1 MGDALPAGREWRT
14 HLKREPSTISASLM
28 AMYTLAD
35 YHDDAL
41 NDGDQQGAEEI
52 LHILKDAAD
61 DLMDITTP
69 DYFDEQEQEFI
80 VNIVNANF
88 NHYSGENN
96 EVQ

>member
-1 MGDALPAGREWRT
+1 
-14 HLKREPSTISASLM
+14 M

-61 DLMDITTP
+61 DLMEITTP

>member
-1 MGDALPAGREWRT
+1 
-14 HLKREPSTISASLM
+14 M

>member
-1 MGDALPAGREWRT
+1 
-14 HLKREPSTISASLM
+14 M

-41 NDGDQQGAEEI
+41 NTGDLETAEEI
-52 LHILKDAAD
+52 LYTLKDSAD
-61 DLMDITTP
+61 TLMERTTP
-69 DYFDEQEQEFI
+69 DYFDTEEQKFI

>member
-1 MGDALPAGREWRT
+1 M
-14 HLKREPSTISASLM
+14 KREPSTISTALM

-41 NDGDQQGAEEI
+41 NVGDHQGAEDI

-69 DYFDEQEQEFI
+69 DHFDEQEQKFI

-88 NHYSGENN
+88 NHYSGENSN

>member
-1 MGDALPAGREWRT
+1 M
-14 HLKREPSTISASLM
+14 KRGPSTISSALM

-41 NDGDQQGAEEI
+41 NDGDLEAAEEI
-52 LHILKDAAD
+52 LHILRVAAD
-61 DLMDITTP
+61 DLMETTTP
-69 DYFDEQEQEFI
+69 DYFDEQEQKFI
-80 VNIVNANF
+80 VDIVNANF

>member
-1 MGDALPAGREWRT
+1 M
-14 HLKREPSTISASLM
+14 KREPSTISSSLM

-61 DLMDITTP
+61 DLMEITTP

>member
-1 MGDALPAGREWRT
+1 M
-14 HLKREPSTISASLM
+14 KREPSTISSSLM

-61 DLMDITTP
+61 DLMDTTTP
-69 DYFDEQEQEFI
+69 DYFDEKEQEFI

>member
-1 MGDALPAGREWRT
+1 M
-14 HLKREPSTISASLM
+14 KREPSTISAALM

-41 NDGDQQGAEEI
+41 NDGDHPGAEEI

-69 DYFDEQEQEFI
+69 DHFDEQEQKFI

-88 NHYSGENN
+88 NHYSGENSN